1 MKSIK
6 DQMAHDRQLRQ
17 DEFNFQRKLRE
28 DERAA
33 DRAEKKEDQAHQ
45 LELLKLQV
53 QLAQAQAGNKSS
65 S

>member
-1 MKSIK
+1 MERMKEL
-6 DQMAHDRQLRQ
+6 MAHDRQLRQ
-17 DEFNFQRKLRE
+17 DEFNFQRQLRE

-33 DRAEKKEDQAHQ
+33 DRAEKKEDRAHQ

-53 QLAQAQAGNKSS
+53 QLAQAQAGAKSS